1 MTEIVSVCIVSTED
15 ESVVRWFI
23 ECFKKHH
30 SEACRNTK
38 SFMGDKDKTLRKV
51 IKEMFQ
57 VPMYICMFHSKQAF
71 HNALSPKKMKLS
83 NEDREFCLKI
93 FQKMVYSKSFQEYE
107 KHLTE
112 FYAFAPTD
120 IIGYFNMYW
129 KNCYDEWVYFEMF
142 ACNYGNGT
150 NNRLES
156 VNQKLKLHLRKH
168 IALLQFFISL
178 FDYFKLSNYEKDC
191 KAAATVMRRSRLSL
205 QYLKLSDYQNTL
217 TPYAFKYVVEQYN
230 TVSFVEHQACTP
242 INDNEY
248 KSTSATRTKICTTV
262 SCSCTEYRSMRLPCR
277 HIFFIRM
284 KNNLPLFSPD
294 TYDERWSTLY
304 YKTNQRLLKVAPSI
318 QVNSTQS
325 HFKNN
330 VTNRNNDENSL
341 NLTDSNNAKSF
352 LHQENDNSV
361 LNSTKS
367 NEFNDDVCANAKE
380 NIKCS
385 LEQELNDSVKSIEIN
400 STNTEMETVAAS
412 SLREF
417 NDCVLN
423 ITKDLVKKNITV
435 QSNEK
440 AAHNLDSIEI
450 DAKMLSVKSKGRP
463 KGRALNAIGLRR
475 KSSDTV
481 NSNYLQ
487 NASQKQ

>member
-1 MTEIVSVCIVSTED
+1 MTMSINQRQLHE
-15 ESVVRWFI
+15 
-23 ECFKKHH
+23 
-30 SEACRNTK
+30 
-38 SFMGDKDKTLRKV
+38 LRFV
-51 IKEMFQ
+51 
-57 VPMYICMFHSKQAF
+57 
-71 HNALSPKKMKLS
+71 
-83 NEDREFCLKI
+83 
-93 FQKMVYSKSFQEYE
+93 
-107 KHLTE
+107 
-112 FYAFAPTD
+112 
-120 IIGYFNMYW
+120 
-129 KNCYDEWVYFEMF
+129 
-142 ACNYGNGT
+142 
-150 NNRLES
+150 
-156 VNQKLKLHLRKH
+156 
-168 IALLQFFISL
+168 LL
-178 FDYFKLSNYEKDC
+178 
-191 KAAATVMRRSRLSL
+191 
-205 QYLKLSDYQNTL
+205 
-217 TPYAFKYVVEQYN
+217 
-230 TVSFVEHQACTP
+230 
-242 INDNEY
+242 
-248 KSTSATRTKICTTV
+248 
-262 SCSCTEYRSMRLPCR
+262 
-277 HIFFIRM
+277 
-284 KNNLPLFSPD
+284 PD

-475 KSSDTV
+475 KSSDTNGNNIILRTDLTISDKDV
-481 NSNYLQ
+481 CCFSDDRIRVDILR
-487 NASQKQ
+487 SFLVLRGKQISCDRCLAWMHFKCAKITNIDEDADWFCNQCSV